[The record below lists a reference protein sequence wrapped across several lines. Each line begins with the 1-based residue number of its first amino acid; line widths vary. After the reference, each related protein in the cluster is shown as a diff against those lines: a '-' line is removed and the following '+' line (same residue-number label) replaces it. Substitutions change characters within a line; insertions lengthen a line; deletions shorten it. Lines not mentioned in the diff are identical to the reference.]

1 MSGQPGRMER
11 AGWIGRIFG
20 IASRDLLES
29 LRDRRTLFITLFLP
43 MLMYPIV
50 AVSSTVGVRT
60 AIREREDAPARTR
73 LSIVVSGEESD
84 EFVSR
89 IERLQEAG
97 DPATWPS
104 KLRVEATSP
113 KRAKALLEAGR
124 ADLWIDLPAGLV
136 PTLDETGMARFVA
149 TLPSSR
155 PTSPV
160 IREQCGV
167 VLGAVVREARLSR
180 LENAGLQAAVLDPPE
195 ISFIDLFGKPTVP
208 VQQLGNP
215 TLVGAILMLL
225 AVLTLTGGYYPAVDA
240 IAGEKER
247 GTIETLLIAPC
258 SPWEF
263 AFGKFVSVFVVTML
277 TLFSNVL
284 SIGMTAAVTQRLLP
298 AHLSLVPRQSAV
310 GFAIAL
316 ASFTALAAI
325 GTALC
330 LAVTAWSRS
339 TKEAQHSLTPVII
352 VVSLLSGL
360 AIGPSAT
367 ASSVLSAVPFSG
379 QVVVAKEAVLVGQA
393 ESPLRAAAAL
403 LGPLV
408 VTLVSAGLVVAMLV
422 RATASFLVDEEVLF
436 RGPDAADGIL
446 SRPAFRPLPT
456 VPQAIAPAAAAV
468 AGLWYLQAIVPD
480 ALLVAIPVQQ
490 AVSLV
495 IPLLAL
501 AWWQRVDLRRTLRL
515 ALPARGRSLWTTVA
529 GAALVGIGLFVVG
542 AAAVLVL
549 VGEDASA
556 EMRALAARLIKLVM
570 ERPVWLSWILIAV
583 LPAVCEEV
591 VFRGWVLSG
600 LAGERPDR
608 IRRVAAVAA
617 QAAFFAAV
625 HLLPER
631 MPTTFVLG
639 IALGWM
645 AMATGS
651 LLPGIVCH
659 AAHNSVPIAVVL
671 AAGGT
676 ASPDSDAASWPLW
689 VPAVGAAVAIVGGF
703 IVWREARSAAR

>member
-1 MSGQPGRMER
+1 MSGRSGRTDG
-11 AGWIGRIFG
+11 AGWIGRVLG

-50 AVSSTVGVRT
+50 AVSSAVGVRT
-60 AIREREDAPARTR
+60 AIREREDAPSRTR
-73 LSIVVSGEESD
+73 MSIVVSGDESND
-84 EFVSR
+84 FVSR
-89 IERLQEAG
+89 IERLQQSG

-113 KRAKALLEAGR
+113 KRARALLEAGR
-124 ADLWIDLPAGLV
+124 ADLWLDLSAGLV
-136 PTLDETGMARFVA
+136 PTLDETGMAKFVA
-149 TLPSSR
+149 MLPSSR

-180 LENAGLQAAVLDPPE
+180 LEKAGFPAAVLDPPE
-195 ISFIDLFGKPTVP
+195 IVFMDLFGKPTLP
-208 VQQLGNP
+208 VQQLGNA

-258 SPWEF
+258 RPWEF
-263 AFGKFVSVFVVTML
+263 ASGKFVSVFVVTML
-277 TLFSNVL
+277 TLFSNIL

-310 GFAIAL
+310 GVAIAL

-360 AIGPSAT
+360 AMGPSAT
-367 ASSVLSAVPFSG
+367 ASSVLAAVPFSG

-422 RATASFLVDEEVLF
+422 RATAAFLVDEEVLF

-480 ALLVAIPVQQ
+480 DLLVAIPVQQ
-490 AVSLV
+490 AVSLA

-515 ALPARGRSLWTTVA
+515 ALPAKGRSLWTAVA

-542 AAAVLVL
+542 AAAMLVL
-549 VGEDASA
+549 VGDGGSV
-556 EMRALAARLIKLVM
+556 EMRALATRLIKLVM
-570 ERPVWLSWILIAV
+570 ERPVWLSWLLIAV
-583 LPAVCEEV
+583 LPAVCEEI

-600 LAGERPDR
+600 LAGERPEG
-608 IRRVAAVAA
+608 IRRVAAVTA

-631 MPTTFVLG
+631 MPTTFMLG
-639 IALGWM
+639 LALGWM

-659 AAHNSVPIAVVL
+659 AAHNSVPIVVVL

-703 IVWREARSAAR
+703 IVAQEARRSGS

>member
-277 TLFSNVL
+277 TLFSNIL

-298 AHLSLVPRQSAV
+298 SHLSLVPRQSAV

-408 VTLVSAGLVVAMLV
+408 VTLVSAGFVVAMLV

-480 ALLVAIPVQQ
+480 DLLVAIPVQQ

-639 IALGWM
+639 LVVGWM

-671 AAGGT
+671 AAGST

>member
-1 MSGQPGRMER
+1 MER
-11 AGWIGRIFG
+11 AGWIGRVFG

-50 AVSSTVGVRT
+50 AVSSAVGVRT
-60 AIREREDAPARTR
+60 AIREREDAPSRTR
-73 LSIVVSGEESD
+73 MSIVVSGDESND
-84 EFVSR
+84 FVSR
-89 IERLQEAG
+89 IERLQQSG

-113 KRAKALLEAGR
+113 KRARALLEAGR
-124 ADLWIDLPAGLV
+124 ADLWIDLAAGLV

-160 IREQCGV
+160 IREQCGA
-167 VLGAVVREARLSR
+167 VLGAVVREARRSR
-180 LENAGLQAAVLDPPE
+180 LEKAGLPAAVIDPPE
-195 ISFIDLFGKPTVP
+195 ISFIDLFGKPTLP
-208 VQQLGNP
+208 VQQLGNA

-258 SPWEF
+258 RPWEF

-277 TLFSNVL
+277 TLFSNIL

-310 GFAIAL
+310 GVAIAL

-330 LAVTAWSRS
+330 LAVTAWSKS

-360 AIGPSAT
+360 AMGPSAT
-367 ASSVLSAVPFSG
+367 ASSVLAAVPFSG

-480 ALLVAIPVQQ
+480 DLLVAIPVQQ
-490 AVSLV
+490 AVSLA

-515 ALPARGRSLWTTVA
+515 SLPAKGRSLWTSVA

-549 VGEDASA
+549 VGESGSV

-570 ERPVWLSWILIAV
+570 ERPIWMSWLLIAV
-583 LPAVCEEV
+583 LPAVCEEI

-600 LAGERPDR
+600 LAGERPDA
-608 IRRVAAVAA
+608 IRRGAAVAA

-639 IALGWM
+639 LVVGWM

-659 AAHNSVPIAVVL
+659 AAHNSVPIALVL
-671 AAGGT
+671 IAGGT
-676 ASPDSDAASWPLW
+676 ASPDSDAAAWPLW
-689 VPAVGAAVAIVGGF
+689 VPAVGAAVAIAGGF
-703 IVWREARSAAR
+703 IVAREARQTGS

>member
-1 MSGQPGRMER
+1 MSDRE
-11 AGWIGRIFG
+11 GWIGRVLG

-50 AVSSTVGVRT
+50 AVSSAVGVRT
-60 AIREREDAPARTR
+60 AIREREDAPSRTR
-73 LSIVVSGEESD
+73 MSIVVSGEESD
-84 EFVSR
+84 EFVAR
-89 IERLQEAG
+89 IERLQESG
-97 DPATWPS
+97 DPARWPS

-113 KRAKALLEAGR
+113 KRARALLEAGR
-124 ADLWIDLPAGLV
+124 ADLWLDLPAGLV
-136 PTLDETGMARFVA
+136 PSLDETGMARFVA

-167 VLGAVVREARLSR
+167 VIGAVVREARLAR
-180 LENAGLQAAVLDPPE
+180 LGQAGLPGAVLDPAE
-195 ISFIDLFGKPTVP
+195 ISFIDLFGKPTLP
-208 VQQLGNP
+208 VQQLGNG
-215 TLVGAILMLL
+215 TFVGAILMLL
-225 AVLTLTGGYYPAVDA
+225 SVLTLTGGYYPAVDA

-258 SPWEF
+258 RPWEF
-263 AFGKFVSVFVVTML
+263 ASGKFVSVFVVTML
-277 TLFSNVL
+277 TLLSNIL
-284 SIGMTAAVTQRLLP
+284 SIGLTAAVTQRLLP
-298 AHLSLVPRQSAV
+298 ANLSLVPRQSAFGV
-310 GFAIAL
+310 AIAL

-393 ESPLRAAAAL
+393 ESPLRAAAGL
-403 LGPLV
+403 LVPLA
-408 VTLVSAGLVVAMLV
+408 VTVVSAGVVVALLV

-468 AGLWYLQAIVPD
+468 AALWYLQAIVPD
-480 ALLVAIPVQQ
+480 DLLVAIPVQQ
-490 AVSLV
+490 VVSLV

-515 ALPARGRSLWTTVA
+515 TLPAKGRSLATALA

-549 VGEDASA
+549 VGENPSV
-556 EMRALAARLIKLVM
+556 EMKALATRLIRLVM
-570 ERPVWLSWILIAV
+570 ERPVWLSWVLIAV
-583 LPAVCEEV
+583 VPAVCEEV

-600 LAGERPDR
+600 LVGERPDG
-608 IRRVAAVAA
+608 IRRAVAVAA

-639 IALGWM
+639 LVLGWM
-645 AMATGS
+645 ALGTGS

-659 AAHNSVPIAVVL
+659 AAHNSVPIALVL
-671 AAGGT
+671 LAGGT
-676 ASPDSDAASWPLW
+676 ASPDSDASAWPVWL
-689 VPAVGAAVAIVGGF
+689 PALGAVAVIVGGF
-703 IVWREARSAAR
+703 VVARETRRSPG